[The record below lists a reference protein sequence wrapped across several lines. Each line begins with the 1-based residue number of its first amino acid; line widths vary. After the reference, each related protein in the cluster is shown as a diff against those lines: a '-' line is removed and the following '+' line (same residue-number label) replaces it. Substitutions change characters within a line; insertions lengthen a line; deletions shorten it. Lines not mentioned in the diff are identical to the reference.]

1 VPVWRVQY
9 QAQCSAKA
17 FVLLPFEANGQGT
30 SMEYRTIKTKWS
42 SCANETLMRR
52 IDGCMCIIDNEDFV
66 LDVVWKV

>member
-1 VPVWRVQY
+1 
-9 QAQCSAKA
+9 
-17 FVLLPFEANGQGT
+17 
-30 SMEYRTIKTKWS
+30 MEYRTIKTKWS